1 MFKKSALLFALVAF
15 AVSGAFAQETQ
26 MRKLAPGQKYKLK
39 GFVVAKDD
47 SSFVLRDAVGVDTTI
62 QFDQTTSIR
71 TKGGFL
77 RSGDKV
83 AATQII
89 RGLNIE
95 AEGRGNANGG
105 LDAAKLRFDEG
116 DLRTALSIDTRVAPA
131 EDRITEAEQNAQR
144 LSGQIDE
151 LMEVSNTIR
160 GETRVAQDTAEA
172 AVTGVNATNQRIST
186 LDDFVIQST
195 ATVNFRV
202 NSFVLSP
209 EAKAQLDQVARSVMM
224 LRGYTIEV
232 TGFASAE
239 GNAQRNRVLSENRA
253 QAVINYL
260 VENHNIDL
268 RRFTQSYGF
277 GANRPVADNS
287 SREGREQNRRVEV
300 RVLVNKGLNQNVEVR
315 TGQ

>member
-1 MFKKSALLFALVAF
+1 MYKRLFSFLIILAF
-15 AVSGAFAQETQ
+15 ASVGALAQDVQ
-26 MRKLAPGQKYKLK
+26 VRKLAPGQKYKLK
-39 GFVVAKDD
+39 GFVVARDAN
-47 SSFVLRDAVGVDTTI
+47 SFVLRDAVGVDTVV

-83 AATQII
+83 AANQII

-95 AEGRGNANGG
+95 AEGRGNPNGG

-116 DLRTALSIDTRVAPA
+116 DLRTALSIDTRVSPA
-131 EDRITEAEQNAQR
+131 EERLTEAEQNAQR
-144 LSGQIDE
+144 LAGQIDE
-151 LMEVSNTIR
+151 LMEVSNTVR
-160 GETRVAQDTAEA
+160 GEAKTAQDTADA

-186 LDDFVIQST
+186 LDDYVVQSS

-224 LRGYTIEV
+224 LKGYSIEI

-239 GNAQRNRVLSENRA
+239 GNAQRNRVLSQNRA
-253 QAVINYL
+253 QAVIDYL
-260 VENHNIDL
+260 VQTHNLDL
-268 RRFTQSYGF
+268 RRFTQSFGF

-300 RVLVNKGLNQNVEVR
+300 RVLVSRGLNQNVEVR
-315 TGQ
+315 TAQ

>member
-1 MFKKSALLFALVAF
+1 MFRKSAILLAVMVF
-15 AVSGAFAQETQ
+15 AVSGVFAQEAQ
-26 MRKLAPGQKYKLK
+26 VRNLVPGQKYKLK

-47 SSFVLRDAVGVDTTI
+47 TSFVLRDSVGVDTKI

-83 AATQII
+83 AASQII

-95 AEGRGNANGG
+95 VEGRGNPNGG
-105 LDAAKLRFDEG
+105 LDAAKLRFEEG

-131 EDRITEAEQNAQR
+131 EERITETEQNALR
-144 LSGQIDE
+144 LAGQIDE
-151 LMEVSNTIR
+151 LMEVSSTIR
-160 GETRVAQDTAEA
+160 GEARVAQDTAEA

-186 LDDFVIQST
+186 LDEFLIKST

-202 NSFVLSP
+202 NSFVLSS
-209 EAKAQLDQVARSVMM
+209 EGKAQLDQIARSVMM
-224 LRGYTIEV
+224 LKGYTIEV

-239 GNAQRNRVLSENRA
+239 GNAQRNRTLSQNRA
-253 QAVINYL
+253 QAVIDYL
-260 VENHNIDL
+260 VEIHNIDL

-300 RVLVNKGLNQNVEVR
+300 RVLVSKGLNQNVEVR
-315 TGQ
+315 SGQ

>member
-1 MFKKSALLFALVAF
+1 MFKKTVIVLAMMVI
-15 AVSGAFAQETQ
+15 AVSGVFAQEVQT
-26 MRKLAPGQKYKLK
+26 RNLTPGQKYKLK
-39 GFVVAKDD
+39 GFVVARDD
-47 SSFVLRDAVGVDTTI
+47 NSFVLRDNVGVDTKV

-105 LDAAKLRFDEG
+105 LDAAKLRFEEG

-131 EDRITEAEQNAQR
+131 EERITEAEQNAQR
-144 LSGQIDE
+144 LAGQIDE
-151 LMEVSNTIR
+151 LMEVSNTVR
-160 GETRVAQDTAEA
+160 GEAKVAQGTADA

-186 LDDFVIQST
+186 IDDFIIQST

-202 NSFVLSP
+202 NSSVLSP
-209 EAKAQLDQVARSVMM
+209 EAKAQLDQVARTAMM
-224 LRGYTIEV
+224 LKGYTIEV

-239 GNAQRNRVLSENRA
+239 GNAQKNRVLSQNRA
-253 QAVINYL
+253 QAVIDYL
-260 VENHNIDL
+260 VEIHNIDL

-277 GANRPVADNS
+277 GANRPVADNA

-300 RVLVNKGLNQNVEVR
+300 RVLVSKGLNQNVEVR
-315 TGQ
+315 PGQ